1 MKDDSQM
8 CSDFLAAMG
17 GTVTRRRLLLGLGI
31 AVALPSASAWPQTR
45 QLHRIAFLSGSR
57 QVDTVESFAALRD
70 GLRDLGYREG
80 DNLVIEARWAD
91 YAPER
96 LAALAS
102 EIATLRPAV
111 VVTQGAAHGPAA
123 RLSPPL
129 PVVFLHSGDPVEA
142 GLAESFARPGRNAT
156 GISLLA
162 LDLTTKR
169 MEMLK
174 QMAPKLR
181 RVAFLANPEHPGE
194 QRELAAS
201 RSAAAQLGLTV
212 TYYQTRNPAELDTAL
227 VAVAAARPDGVVLF
241 SDALMFG
248 QRQKLAAFFLQHQ
261 IPSATGWSD
270 FPESGHL
277 LSYGPERRA
286 AWRRVAYFVDKIV
299 KGARPGELPIEL
311 PTVLET
317 VINRRTAT
325 AMHLGVP
332 PTILVRADRV
342 ID

>member
-1 MKDDSQM
+1 MKNDNEVRCDA
-8 CSDFLAAMG
+8 LAAMG
-17 GTVTRRRLLLGLGI
+17 RTVTRRRLLLALG
-31 AVALPSASAWPQTR
+31 ATSVLPCTAAWPQAR
-45 QLHRIAFLSGSR
+45 QTHRIAFLSGGR
-57 QVDTVESFAALRD
+57 RVDTVESLAALLD

-80 DNLVIEARWAD
+80 DNLAVEARWAD

-96 LAALAS
+96 AVELAREL
-102 EIATLRPAV
+102 ATLRPAV

-129 PVVFLHSGDPVEA
+129 PVVFVHSGDPVEA

-162 LDLTTKR
+162 LDLTGKR
-169 MEMLK
+169 MELLK
-174 QMAPKLR
+174 QMVPKLR

-194 QRELAAS
+194 QREFAAS
-201 RSAAAQLGLTV
+201 RAAAAQLGLAV
-212 TYYQTRNPAELDTAL
+212 TYYQTRNLAELDTAL
-227 VAVAAARPDGVVLF
+227 VAVAAARPDGAVLF

-248 QRQKLAAFFLQHQ
+248 QRQKLAAFFLQYQ

-299 KGARPGELPIEL
+299 KGARPAELPIEL

-325 AMHLGVP
+325 AMHLNMP
-332 PTILVRADRV
+332 PAILVRADRV
-342 ID
+342 IG

>member
-1 MKDDSQM
+1 MKTRGAPSPDS
-8 CSDFLAAMG
+8 FAAVSAS
-17 GTVTRRRLLLGLGI
+17 VTRRWFLFGLGA
-31 AVALPSASAWPQTR
+31 AVALPASAAWPQSR
-45 QLHRIAFLSGSR
+45 PLHRVAWLSGGR
-57 QVDTVESFAALRD
+57 QADTAESFAAFRD

-80 DNLVIEARWAD
+80 ENLVVEARWAD
-91 YAPER
+91 YLPER
-96 LAALAS
+96 LPQLLG
-102 EIATLRPAV
+102 EIAAFRPDV

-123 RLSPPL
+123 RRTPPL

-156 GISLLA
+156 GMSLLA
-162 LDLTTKR
+162 VDLTGKR
-169 MEMLK
+169 MELLK
-174 QMAPKLR
+174 QMVPKLR

-194 QRELAAS
+194 QREFAAS
-201 RSAAAQLGLTV
+201 RDVAAQLGLAV

-227 VAVAAARPDGVVLF
+227 GAVAAARPDGALLF
-241 SDALMFG
+241 SDALMVG
-248 QRQKLAAFFLQHQ
+248 QRQKLAAFFLQHR

-299 KGARPGELPIEL
+299 KGARPADLPIEL
-311 PTVLET
+311 PTVFET

-325 AMHLGVP
+325 AMHLSVP
-332 PTILVRADRV
+332 PAILLRADRV
-342 ID
+342 IE